1 MRPCVSIVCGTVL
14 ASRSRMTG
22 SAPFPA
28 RSMRSPPDK
37 IYGASIDALESLVKR
52 SQAIARFW
60 PAPTDVFETV
70 DELQMLNRVRNRT
83 NDYLI
88 MDRPEVMRC
97 AGRSSVEFDSRV
109 VPHPLDPNGDRLPP
123 LRLLTLAQSTVQ
135 Q

>member
-1 MRPCVSIVCGTVL
+1 
-14 ASRSRMTG
+14 MTG

-37 IYGASIDALESLVKR
+37 IYGANIDALESLVKR
-52 SQAIARFW
+52 SQVIARFA
-60 PAPTDVFETV
+60 PAPNVFETV
-70 DELQMLNRVRNRT
+70 NELRQMLNRVRNRT

-88 MDRPEVMRC
+88 MDRPEVMRS

-123 LRLLTLAQSTVQ
+123 LRLLTVAQSTVQ